1 MQRILVVFL
10 CLTFGIRTNAYT
22 IVIDPGHGGR
32 YVGAINQSPKVVE
45 KEIALIL
52 SHALAD
58 KLRAKGHTVILTR
71 ETDVALDDTDHI
83 KDLYKRAEKTTKH
96 KADLFISLHLN
107 STADTRVSGYEV
119 YVPYEAQFPMKSY
132 MLASAIHYDISH
144 DIPPQFGGGNLG
156 NLNSLDKGIR
166 ASKFNVLV
174 KATCP
179 AVLIEL
185 AYLTHPAT
193 AEKLLQKEYQELLV
207 TAIYKGILRYFAQMS
222 K

>member
-1 MQRILVVFL
+1 MHRILLVL
-10 CLTFGIRTNAYT
+10 LTLSLASRTYTHT
-22 IVIDPGHGGR
+22 IVIDPGHGGK
-32 YVGAINQSPKVVE
+32 YVGAVNQSPKIVE
-45 KEIALIL
+45 KDMALLL
-52 SHALAD
+52 SLSLAD

-71 ETDVALDDTDHI
+71 ETDVALDETDQI
-83 KDLYKRAEKTTKH
+83 KDLYKRAQKTTDH
-96 KADLFISLHLN
+96 KADIFISLHLN

-119 YVPYEAQFPMKSY
+119 YVPYEEQFPLKSY
-132 MLASAIHYDISH
+132 LLASAIHYDISH
-144 DIPPQFGGGNLG
+144 DIPPHFGGGNLG

-166 ASKFNVLV
+166 ASKFNVLI

-185 AYLTHPAT
+185 GYLTHPGT

-207 TAIYKGILRYFAQMS
+207 TAIYKGILRYFVQAT